1 MSLRLGLG
9 KRLMRGGELDLAL
22 GEFQKAHVD
31 SRVGGEA
38 LFFMARCF
46 HEKGVFDL
54 ARKEYERALEGC
66 RGVDDRAKEIL
77 YNLGLI
83 SEAEGDSEGA
93 RGAFIRIYEVDISYR
108 DVAEKM
114 EAL

>member
-1 MSLRLGLG
+1 
-9 KRLMRGGELDLAL
+9 
-22 GEFQKAHVD
+22 
-31 SRVGGEA
+31 
-38 LFFMARCF
+38 
-46 HEKGVFDL
+46 
-54 ARKEYERALEGC
+54 
-66 RGVDDRAKEIL
+66 VDDRAKEIL

-83 SEAEGDSEGA
+83 SEAEGDPESA